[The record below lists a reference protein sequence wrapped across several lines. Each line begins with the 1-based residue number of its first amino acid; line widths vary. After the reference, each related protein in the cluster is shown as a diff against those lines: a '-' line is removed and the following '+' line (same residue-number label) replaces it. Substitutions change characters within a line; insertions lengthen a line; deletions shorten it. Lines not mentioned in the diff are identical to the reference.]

1 MDAASLCSDLVKI
14 KSENPPGD
22 TKECAE
28 YIGSFLESIGIPVDY
43 TTGPQ
48 NETNVYSKNQSN
60 ELLLCGHIDVVP
72 AIADG
77 WDKTPYSGI
86 IDETFVH
93 GRGASDMKGGC
104 AAVLSAAKQ
113 FADRDETPNVSFAFV
128 CDEEGGGPNG
138 IRRLIREKIV
148 HPCDCLLAEPTPASA
163 PCIGQKGLFRAKIC
177 FNGEPAHSSLYPLNG
192 KSAVMQSAEFLLSLK
207 SLYEKSWEV
216 SAQMDEILAHSAEI
230 IKAEYGKDYSPIFRH
245 ISYNP
250 GVIRGG
256 ERVNIVAQKCV
267 VDVDMRIPWGVS
279 VDTVSAEIKSRLPES
294 AGIDLYAAAEA
305 SMTSPDTKLVRT
317 TCDAVSSVYQIQC
330 RPMVQWA
337 ASDARALRLS
347 GFNAIEYGPGEL
359 STVHGINEKVSITQL
374 HKAVEIYETIIQRY
388 Q

>member
-28 YIGSFLESIGIPVDY
+28 YIGSFLEGIGIPVEY

-77 WDKTPYSGI
+77 WEQQPFSGI
-86 IDETFVH
+86 NDGTFVH

-104 AAVLSAAKQ
+104 AAVLAAVKQ
-113 FADRDETPNVSFAFV
+113 FADRKETPNVSIAFV

-138 IRRLIREKIV
+138 IRRLIREKKI

-192 KSAVMQSAEFLLSLK
+192 CSAVMQSAEFLLSLP
-207 SLYEKSWEV
+207 SLYEKTWDV
-216 SAQMDEILAHSAEI
+216 SSQMEEILAHSAEI
-230 IKAEYGKDYSPIFRH
+230 IKSEYGADYSRIFRH

-250 GVIRGG
+250 GIIHGG
-256 ERVNIVAQKCV
+256 ERVNIVAQKCEI
-267 VDVDMRIPWGVS
+267 DLDMRIPWGVS
-279 VDTVSAEIKSRLPES
+279 VETVSAEIRGRLPKS
-294 AGIDLYAAAEA
+294 AEMNVYASAEA
-305 SMTSPDTKLVRT
+305 SMTSPDTKLVQE
-317 TCDAVSSVYQIQC
+317 TCDAVSRVYQIQC

-359 STVHGINEKVSITQL
+359 ATVHGINEKVSIAQL
-374 HKAVEIYETIIQRY
+374 NAAAEIYETIIQRY